1 MKDLWLLAIFV
12 ALTVQADAASA
23 GSASSA
29 PKPGAAHAQNPAPL
43 RNKTGYYVPNLI
55 DSAGRE
61 VPIMD
66 IPGSAI
72 VVPRQII
79 DDQQA
84 TSLCGALRNVSGV
97 SCR

>member
-1 MKDLWLLAIFV
+1 MKGAWLLAIGM
-12 ALTVQADAASA
+12 ALAVQADAAAA
-23 GSASSA
+23 GSAFPSR
-29 PKPGAAHAQNPAPL
+29 KQGAAQAQGTP
-43 RNKTGYYVPNLI
+43 RNGTGYYVPYLI
-55 DSAGRE
+55 DGAGRE
-61 VPIMD
+61 VPVME

-84 TSLCGALRNVSGV
+84 NSLCGALRNVSGV